1 MKTYATATAFR
12 RGLEDRLA
20 ALAKADGTDLQ
31 RMRRQVAFD
40 RLLIR
45 LFATGNPPWR
55 LKGGYALELKLSLA
69 RATRDLD
76 LGLSAAAGIDM
87 LDRLQAA
94 GGSEVGDW
102 FSYVVGEATMD
113 LDGAPYGGARY
124 PVEARLDGRPFAKF
138 HLDVGLGDIQR
149 EPVEWVESRD
159 WLGFAGIAPGR
170 FPSISREE
178 HFAQKLHAYTMP
190 RGDRP
195 NSRVKDL
202 VDLVLLIEAAPMD
215 RERLKCDITD
225 TFRRR
230 DTHGLPDRLEP
241 PPAFWEP
248 VFLKLAEEC
257 GIGGGIG
264 KRFSQVAGYC
274 TELLGWARED
284 ERGAGIAGD

>member
-12 RGLEDRLA
+12 RALEDRLA
-20 ALAKADGTDLQ
+20 SLSKTGGVDLQ

-40 RLLIR
+40 RLLVR

-55 LKGGYALELKLSLA
+55 IKGGYALELKLSLA

-76 LGLSAAAGIDM
+76 LGLSTADGIDL
-87 LDRLQAA
+87 LDRLQTA
-94 GGSEVGDW
+94 GAMDAGDW
-102 FSYVVGEATMD
+102 FGYIIGEAVMD

-202 VDLVLLIEAAPMD
+202 VDMVLLIEAGAID
-215 RERLKCDITD
+215 LERLGRDVAD

-230 DTHGLPDRLEP
+230 GTHGLPPRLEP

-248 VFLKLAEEC
+248 VFDKLAEEC
-257 GIGGGIG
+257 GINGGIG
-264 KRFSQVAGYC
+264 GQFARVERFVRQFLSPP
-274 TELLGWARED
+274 
-284 ERGAGIAGD
+284 

>member
-12 RGLEDRLA
+12 RALEDRLS
-20 ALAKADGTDLQ
+20 ALAKASSTDLQ

-40 RLLIR
+40 RLLAR
-45 LFATGNPPWR
+45 LFAPGNPPWL

-76 LGLSAAAGIDM
+76 LGLAAADGMDL
-87 LDRLQAA
+87 LDLLQAA
-94 GGSEVGDW
+94 GASDAGDW
-102 FSYVVGEATMD
+102 FGYVIGEAVMD
-113 LDGAPYGGARY
+113 LDGAPYGGVRY

-149 EPVEWVESRD
+149 EPVEWVEARD
-159 WLGFAGIAPGR
+159 WLGFAGINPGR
-170 FPSISREE
+170 FPSIPREE

-202 VDLVLLIEAAPMD
+202 VDLVLLIEAGTME
-215 RERLKCDITD
+215 RERLARDVTD

-230 DTHGLPDRLEP
+230 GTHVLPDRLEP

-248 VFLKLAEEC
+248 VFEKLAKEC
-257 GIGGGIG
+257 GIGGEIAG
-264 KRFSQVAGYC
+264 RFAQVERYC
-274 TELLGWARED
+274 AESLGWKGRKSSPLP
-284 ERGAGIAGD
+284 